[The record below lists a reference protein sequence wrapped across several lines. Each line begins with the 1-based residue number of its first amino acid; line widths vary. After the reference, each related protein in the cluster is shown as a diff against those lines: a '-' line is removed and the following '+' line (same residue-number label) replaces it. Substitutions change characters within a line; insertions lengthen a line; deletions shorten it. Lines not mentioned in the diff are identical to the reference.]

1 MEDVNKNQDSIDST
15 AGSAQEI
22 KNSITKFLFELF
34 DFRDDTDHEETIRD
48 IKADIPFRGA
58 TAWILLFAV
67 FVASIGLNADS
78 TAVVIGAMLIS
89 PLMGPISGLGMSFA
103 LNDIETFKKSLTN
116 LGVMIGLSLF
126 ASFMFFYFFPLSED
140 TSELLGRIKPDIRD
154 VLIAFFGGLALMVA
168 KTKKRTITSVVFG
181 VAIATALMPPLC
193 TAGYGLAKGNYQY
206 FFGAMYLFIINT
218 IFIALAGFV
227 VLKMLRFPMHKYA
240 NSSTRKKYATIA
252 TVVGIAVMI
261 PAIFTFIRVF
271 NESQIERQFNA
282 FVKNEVKE
290 IPNFQLIGDPEL
302 DIPNQEIRLRFFN
315 EVTEG
320 ESNLL
325 SNQLKDIE
333 YNKIKDFTIKIK
345 GSDTKSFEL
354 ITTAYKEKREELQE
368 SKNIIAGLQKQIA
381 SLEQTILG
389 LNERIEKEAQSKNE
403 KIVAFSRVAKEAKI
417 RYVDIEEIGF
427 ANILSSKDFI
437 KIDTIPQAFVRWKST
452 IPDTTINAREKSM
465 QIWLQKELQL
475 DTIFIKREK

>member
-1 MEDVNKNQDSIDST
+1 MEEPTSNQGANINQPELAKEVKNRV
-15 AGSAQEI
+15 
-22 KNSITKFLFELF
+22 ITFLYDRF
-34 DFRDDTDHEETIRD
+34 DFRDDTDHEETIKD
-48 IKADIPFRGA
+48 IKVDIPFKGA
-58 TAWILLFAV
+58 TAWVLIFAV

-89 PLMGPISGLGMSFA
+89 PLMGPILGLGMSFA
-103 LNDIETFKKSLTN
+103 LNDIDTFKKSLIN

-140 TSELLGRIKPDIRD
+140 TSELLGRTKPDIRD

-168 KTKKRTITSVVFG
+168 KTKKRTIASVVFG

-193 TAGYGLAKGNYQY
+193 TAGYGLAKGNFPY
-206 FFGAMYLFIINT
+206 FFGAMYLFTINT

-240 NSSTRKKYATIA
+240 NSRTRKRYATIA
-252 TVVGIAVMI
+252 TVLGIAVMI

-271 NESQIERQFNA
+271 EESQIERAFNE
-282 FVKNEVKE
+282 FVKSEVKQ

-302 DIPNQEIRLRFFN
+302 DIPNKEIRLRFFN

-325 SNQLKDIE
+325 SNQLNDDE
-333 YNKIKDFTIKIK
+333 YTKIKDFSIKIK

-354 ITTAYKEKREELQE
+354 ITTAYKEKRDELQQ

-381 SLEQTILG
+381 SLEETILG
-389 LNERIEKEAQSKNE
+389 LNDRIEKNAQSESE
-403 KIVAFSRVAKEAKI
+403 KVVAFSRVAKEAKI
-417 RYVDIEEIGF
+417 RYIDIQEIGF
-427 ANILSSKDFI
+427 ANILNSKDFI
-437 KIDTIPQAFVRWKST
+437 KIDTIPQAFVKWNPAISDSIIDSK
-452 IPDTTINAREKSM
+452 EKAM
-465 QIWLQKELQL
+465 QLWLQKELQL